1 MGNRGSKSDFQ
12 YTNIQP
18 KKLSVKEQRVD
29 DSRFLSKIARNLRY
43 TLMAFER
50 KYPIKIPSKQIY
62 NNRRFY
68 SLTSEITYNS
78 ESIYLE
84 PWYVTGLIDGEG
96 SFQIRVRKNSR
107 YKTG

>member
-29 DSRFLSKIARNLRY
+29 DSRFLCKIARNLRC

-62 NNRRFY
+62 NNKRFY
-68 SLTSEITYNS
+68 SLTSERTYNS